1 MSFRSDLIIRRT
13 YNRPLNDEGTIFET
27 WSQTVD
33 RVIEHQ
39 KWLWERQLTINKTG
53 ALKNIENSSDWVY
66 LNDNQLQELNQLRKL
81 ILNKKASVAGR
92 TLWLGGT
99 DVAKK
104 RASSQFN
111 CSFLDIETIND
122 LVDAF
127 WLLLQGCGVGFKP
140 KVGTLTGFNTQIKT
154 IETIPSKQNSTKGR
168 ENNEEIYDTT
178 PDGKHHW
185 YLSIGDSAEAWAKSV
200 GKLLAMKK
208 PVDVLT
214 IDFSEIR
221 KEGTRLKG
229 YGWISQGYKNLETAI
244 LAICNILNKRA
255 DSLLSAIDILDIV
268 NWLGTVLSSRR
279 CLPGETAVYTSK
291 GIQYIEDIKVGDLV
305 YDSKGV
311 KQKVTNV
318 FVQGEQELL
327 IIQSQIADFRC
338 TPNHKVA
345 VLNSIDSYEWK
356 EAQYLKPG
364 DRLVAPYVLMEWDY
378 KPLPLINNIT
388 EDKRSTKYTIPEL
401 DTDFAWFLGYF
412 IGNGSVPESKKI
424 GLSNISVA
432 IPNVEGLYQRVYKQL
447 ERLGCHI
454 TVREPREDDNCYK
467 ILITNK
473 NLATW
478 FKTYIKPNGSE
489 NAEIP
494 DFIKNNTSQI
504 RSAFMAGLL
513 DSDGTIGRPIS
524 AVYTVSENLIK
535 DSYEV
540 LASLGI
546 HGRVRTMKRKEVKWK
561 TIRALQIVGDF
572 TKEKWFNLMKPHSFK
587 VQTTEFRFDSQNSF
601 GFPSEWLKGYKQ
613 VGWASNSAQMTVG
626 RFIAAGNEF
635 KNLIPITVTSVI
647 KDQNKDLTY
656 DIEVENVH
664 EFIAG
669 PGILVHNSAQI
680 ALLEDTHT
688 EATDFMYAKKEY
700 WTTGNVQRAQ
710 SNNSI
715 EFTSKPSKEELH
727 KFFDAMIESGGSEP
741 GAINSI
747 EARRRAPYFRG
758 VNPLNLAA

>member
-13 YNRPLNDEGTIFET
+13 YNRPLNEEGTIFET

-66 LNDNQLQELNQLRKL
+66 LNDNQLQELNQLKKL

-154 IETIPSKQNSTKGR
+154 IETIPSKQNPTKGR

-208 PVDVLT
+208 PVDILT

-229 YGWISQGYKNLETAI
+229 YGWISQGYKNLEMAI

-279 CLPGETAVYTSK
+279 
-291 GIQYIEDIKVGDLV
+291 
-305 YDSKGV
+305 
-311 KQKVTNV
+311 
-318 FVQGEQELL
+318 
-327 IIQSQIADFRC
+327 
-338 TPNHKVA
+338 
-345 VLNSIDSYEWK
+345 
-356 EAQYLKPG
+356 
-364 DRLVAPYVLMEWDY
+364 
-378 KPLPLINNIT
+378 
-388 EDKRSTKYTIPEL
+388 
-401 DTDFAWFLGYF
+401 
-412 IGNGSVPESKKI
+412 
-424 GLSNISVA
+424 
-432 IPNVEGLYQRVYKQL
+432 
-447 ERLGCHI
+447 
-454 TVREPREDDNCYK
+454 
-467 ILITNK
+467 
-473 NLATW
+473 
-478 FKTYIKPNGSE
+478 
-489 NAEIP
+489 
-494 DFIKNNTSQI
+494 
-504 RSAFMAGLL
+504 
-513 DSDGTIGRPIS
+513 
-524 AVYTVSENLIK
+524 
-535 DSYEV
+535 
-540 LASLGI
+540 
-546 HGRVRTMKRKEVKWK
+546 
-561 TIRALQIVGDF
+561 
-572 TKEKWFNLMKPHSFK
+572 
-587 VQTTEFRFDSQNSF
+587 
-601 GFPSEWLKGYKQ
+601 
-613 VGWASNSAQMTVG
+613 
-626 RFIAAGNEF
+626 
-635 KNLIPITVTSVI
+635 
-647 KDQNKDLTY
+647 
-656 DIEVENVH
+656 
-664 EFIAG
+664 
-669 PGILVHNSAQI
+669 SAQI

-741 GAINSI
+741 GAINSV